1 MGNAQ
6 LMSEGPTFLSSI
18 SLPAESF
25 ERVFPFYLAWD
36 DELKITSW
44 GPSLAKICH
53 DVDCGRSVKELFAMI
68 RPHGEISAAFFQ
80 SHVTHLLLFQHVNT
94 GTKFRGQL
102 LQLADQG
109 VTVMLASPWLQ
120 DTAQMEELGMTFSD
134 FAIHD
139 QSMDLLQLLQ
149 TQQMANQ
156 DLTKL
161 TERLRAQRGQLRI
174 QEAEARKLA
183 LVAARTDNAVVVTD
197 ANGLIEWV
205 NDGFVRATG
214 YTLEEA
220 AGRTP
225 GSFLQGPETDPKT
238 IEYMRKQIREQR
250 GFKAEVLN
258 YHKDGSTY
266 WISLEV
272 QPILDEAGKLTN
284 FMAIEADITQRRRDE
299 QRRAMQL
306 SVSRILADAD
316 SVRAGGARVIQ
327 SLCGRLGWLFG
338 GIWMR
343 DGSKERLT
351 LLDLWHDPSE
361 EMVSF
366 VEASRSLI
374 LKRGVGLPGRVWESK
389 QSLWVPDVVKDSG
402 FIRAAQAAA
411 SDLHG
416 ALAFPILS
424 QGEVLG
430 VIEFF
435 SRRIEEP
442 DEELLETMTG
452 IGNQIGQFMVRLN
465 AEHALHETNAL
476 QKAILQGANYSI
488 ISTDPKGIIRT
499 FNNTAER
506 LLGYRAEEIVGL
518 RTLEFI
524 HDPAE
529 VALRAEELSEELG
542 VPVSAGFDAFIA
554 KAKLGQPDEREWTYL
569 RKDGTRFPVM
579 LSVTSLADERGV
591 ITGYVG
597 IAYDMTERKRAEKDL
612 LEAKEQAEAANRAKS
627 DFLATMSHEIRTPM
641 NGIIGMSSLLL
652 DSKVDPTQQEMAEAV
667 RNSGEALMTIIE
679 DILDFSKI
687 EARRLDLVEEAFSVD
702 SVIDGVVD
710 LLAHKTQAKGL
721 ELNVVIE
728 HDVPLSLRGDPGRL
742 RQILLNLLGNAIKFT
757 DEGEINVLLSRSQRT
772 GEGSPFLEFVVE
784 DTGIGMTPEQ
794 QKQLFNPFT
803 QVDGSTTR
811 RYGGTGLGL
820 VISKRLV
827 ELMGGSI
834 SVQSERHRG
843 SRFSFELPMCLAR
856 ASTDS
861 QVLWPEEVKDYRV
874 LVADDV
880 PLSLRSARAALKGL
894 VHEAVMVESEASLV
908 ATLRDRQQL
917 WDVVVIDR
925 RLFGDR
931 TIEVMGHLERERRR
945 PRVIVMGQ
953 LTDSARER
961 TSLGKVDAYLAK
973 PLRRLQLRTAI
984 RQLGQKEAEATP
996 HAPKASAKKET
1007 RPRLLIVED
1016 NEVNSRLAILLLEKL
1031 GYQAELARDGSEALD
1046 RFSSGVYDGILMD
1059 CHMPVMDGYEATRAI
1074 RELEASPTWA
1084 RPRARIIAMTANA
1097 MSGERERCLNAG
1109 MDDYLAKPLRSA
1121 SLIEALSQ
1129 VRELASEEMGG
1140 GQPYWTEQENLEA
1153 LQSIRQLADELS
1165 NESAAELIENWLE
1178 DTPARLEELMMLAGG
1193 SDQVTLKRVAHS
1205 LKGSSS
1211 LFGLSRI
1218 SHLCREMEQLADL
1231 NITPGQTP
1239 LATDLFDAFEAAE
1252 RVLKVELQRLKKA
1265 EL

>member
-1 MGNAQ
+1 
-6 LMSEGPTFLSSI
+6 MSTGCSPSI
-18 SLPAESF
+18 PIGLPADSF
-25 ERVFPFYLAWD
+25 ERVFPFFFAWD
-36 DELKITSW
+36 TDLKVTRRGASI
-44 GPSLAKICH
+44 AKICG
-53 DVDCGRSVKELFAMI
+53 DVVEGESITELFTMI
-68 RPHGEISAAFFQ
+68 RPHGGISVDYFQ
-80 SHVTHLLLFQHVNT
+80 AHVEHLLLFKHLGT
-94 GTKFRGQL
+94 GAKFRGQV
-102 LQLADQG
+102 LQLAEQG

-120 DTAQMEELGMTFSD
+120 DTAQMEELGLTFAD

-139 QSMDLLQLLQ
+139 QALDLLQLLQ
-149 TQQMANQ
+149 TQQMAND
-156 DLTKL
+156 DLKKVM
-161 TERLRAQRGQLRI
+161 ERLTAQQARLRV

-197 ANGLIEWV
+197 AEGLIEWV
-205 NDGFVRATG
+205 NDGFVRLTG
-214 YTLEEA
+214 YTLKEA
-220 AGRTP
+220 VGRTP

-238 IEYMRKQIREQR
+238 VEFMRNRIRN
-250 GFKAEVLN
+250 GSSFNAYVLN
-258 YHKDGSTY
+258 YHKNGSPY

-272 QPILDEAGKLTN
+272 QPVLNESGKLTN
-284 FMAIEADITQRRRDE
+284 FIAIEEDITKRRRNE
-299 QRRAMQL
+299 RKNAMQL
-306 SVSRILADAD
+306 SVSSILEDSDSIRRGGVRIIQTICTSLDW
-316 SVRAGGARVIQ
+316 VFGA
-327 SLCGRLGWLFG
+327 L
-338 GIWMR
+338 WMR
-343 DGSKERLT
+343 DETGDCLKLF
-351 LLDLWHDPSE
+351 DLWHDPSTAME
-361 EMVSF
+361 SF
-366 VEASRSLI
+366 VEVSQTISFG
-374 LKRGVGLPGRVWESK
+374 RGVGLPGRVWSTK
-389 QSLWVPDVVKDSG
+389 QSLWVPDVANEAD
-402 FIRAAQAAA
+402 FLRATQAAECH
-411 SDLHG
+411 LLG

-424 QGEVLG
+424 QGKVLG

-435 SRRIEEP
+435 SNRIENP
-442 DEELLETMTG
+442 DEDLLETMTG
-452 IGNQIGQFMVRLN
+452 IGNQLGQFMIRLN
-465 AEHALHETNAL
+465 AEQSLHQTSSL
-476 QKAILQGANYSI
+476 QRAILQGANYAI
-488 ISTDPKGIIRT
+488 ISTDPNGLIRT

-506 LLGYRAEEIVGL
+506 LLGYRADEVIGLNTLGILHDQEEIA
-518 RTLEFI
+518 
-524 HDPAE
+524 D
-529 VALRAEELSEELG
+529 RAYELSIELG
-542 VPVSAGFDAFIA
+542 VPVAVGFDAFIA
-554 KAKLGQPDEREWTYL
+554 KAKLGQPDEREWTYV
-569 RKDGTRFPVM
+569 RKNGERFPVM
-579 LSVTSLADERGV
+579 LSVTSLADDKDQ

-597 IAYDMTERKRAEKDL
+597 IAYDITDRKIAERNL

-652 DSKVDPTQQEMAEAV
+652 ESKVDPAQREMAEAV

-710 LLAHKTQAKGL
+710 LLAHKSQAKGL
-721 ELNVVIE
+721 ELNVMIE
-728 HDVPLSLRGDPGRL
+728 HDVPLSLKGDPGRL

-757 DEGEINVLLSRSQRT
+757 DEGEINVLVSRSLRM

-834 SVQSERHRG
+834 SVESERHAG
-843 SRFSFELPMCLAR
+843 SRFSFELPMWLAR

-861 QVLWPEEVKDYRV
+861 QALWPEEVRDYRV

-880 PLSLRSARAALKGL
+880 PLSLRSAREALQGL
-894 VHEAVMVESEASLV
+894 VHKPVMVESEASLV

-917 WDVVVIDR
+917 WDVVVVDR
-925 RLFGDR
+925 RLFRDR
-931 TIEVMGHLERERRR
+931 TIEVMADLERERRR

-984 RQLGQKEAEATP
+984 RQLGQKPTDSETKVR
-996 HAPKASAKKET
+996 APKVSAQKEAL
-1007 RPRLLIVED
+1007 PRLLIVED

-1031 GYQAELARDGSEALD
+1031 GYQAELAQDGSEALD

-1074 RELEASPTWA
+1074 RELEASPTWT

-1097 MSGERERCLNAG
+1097 MSGERERCLNVG

-1140 GQPYWTEQENLEA
+1140 GRPFWTEQESHEA

-1165 NESAAELIENWLE
+1165 NESAAELIESWLV
-1178 DTPARLEELMMLAGG
+1178 DTPVRLEELKMLAGG
-1193 SDQVTLKRVAHS
+1193 LDQVTLKRVAHS

-1211 LFGLSRI
+1211 LFGLNRI
-1218 SHLCREMEQLADL
+1218 SQLCRELEQLADL

-1239 LATDLFDAFEAAE
+1239 LATDLFEAFEAAE
-1252 RVLKVELQRLKKA
+1252 SVLKA
-1265 EL
+1265 ELQQLKKTEI